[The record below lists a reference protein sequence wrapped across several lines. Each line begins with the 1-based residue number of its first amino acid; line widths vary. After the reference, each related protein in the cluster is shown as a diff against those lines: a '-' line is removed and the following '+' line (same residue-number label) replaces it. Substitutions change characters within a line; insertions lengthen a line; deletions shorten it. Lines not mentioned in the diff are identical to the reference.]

1 MDVIIKSFFGIVL
14 KLFFGLAVTVAA
26 ISALLFVL
34 LVVGG
39 IFAGLLAPLI
49 GNVPVSYNFRSI
61 RARWTSTIVAILG
74 IAGTVGVFVAM
85 LSLARGF
92 KATLV
97 ASGSPG
103 NALVLRAG
111 SPSEMMGGITLD
123 SVKIVQDAPGIAR
136 DSAGP
141 LITQEVVGVIPIPL
155 ISTGTDANVQVR
167 GVSPNVLRIR
177 TFVKMAQ
184 GRMFEPGLSELV
196 VGKNAAKTY
205 AGLKLGDT
213 IAIGGGSWKVVGV
226 FDAGG
231 SSFDSEVWCDSKI
244 LNEVLKRPDNIF
256 QSVTVHLTSPAAF
269 QQFKDS
275 VVSDPRLNL
284 DVTREVDYYA
294 KQSTTMTTLIT
305 VLGGLVA
312 AVMAVGAVFGA
323 LNTMYSAV
331 AERGREIA
339 TMRAVGFSSWNVIL
353 SFLFEAL
360 LISFVGGILGC
371 LAVLP
376 LNGLTTSTMNF
387 QTFSNLAFAFKIT
400 LSLLLMGI
408 LFALVMGILGGML
421 PAIRAARRPVAQ
433 ALRDL

>member
-1 MDVIIKSFFGIVL
+1 MGA
-14 KLFFGLAVTVAA
+14 KLFFGFLVTLLAV
-26 ISALLFVL
+26 IVL
-34 LVVGG
+34 VSIAG
-39 IFAGLLAPLI
+39 IIAGLLAPLI

-61 RARWTSTIVAILG
+61 RARWTSTIVAVLG

-85 LSLARGF
+85 LSLAHGF

-103 NALVLRAG
+103 NALLLRAG
-111 SPSEMMGGITLD
+111 SPSEMMGGVTLD

-136 DSAGP
+136 DGAGP
-141 LITQEVVGVIPIPL
+141 LITQEVVGVIPFPL
-155 ISTGTDANVQVR
+155 ITTGTDANVQVR

-177 TFVKMAQ
+177 TFVKMEQ
-184 GRMFEPGLSELV
+184 GRMFQPGLSELV
-196 VGKNAAKTY
+196 IGKNAAKTY
-205 AGLKLGDT
+205 AGLKLGDDV
-213 IAIGGGSWKVVGV
+213 AFGGGNWKVVGV

-231 SSFDSEVWCDSKI
+231 SAFDSEVWCDSKI
-244 LNEVLKRPDNIF
+244 LNDVLKRPDNIF
-256 QSVTVHLTSPAAF
+256 QSVTVHLTSPADF
-269 QQFKDS
+269 QQFKDAI
-275 VVSDPRLNL
+275 VADPRLNL
-284 DVTREVDYYA
+284 DVTREIDYYA
-294 KQSTTMTTLIT
+294 KQSTVMTTLIT
-305 VLGGLVA
+305 VLGGMVA
-312 AVMAVGAVFGA
+312 AVMAIGAVFGA

-339 TMRAVGFSSWNVIL
+339 TMRALGFSSWNVIL

-360 LISFVGGILGC
+360 LISFVGGVLGC

-400 LSLLLMGI
+400 LDLLLMGV
-408 LFALVMGILGGML
+408 LFALIMGILGGMF
-421 PAIRAARRPVAQ
+421 PAIRAARLPVAQ

>member
-1 MDVIIKSFFGIVL
+1 MLPALKFIVGIL
-14 KLFFGLAVTVAA
+14 IKLFFGFLMTVTA
-26 ISALLFVL
+26 ILV
-34 LVVGG
+34 LVVVVG
-39 IFAGLLAPLI
+39 IIAGLLAPFI
-49 GNVPVSYNFRSI
+49 SSVPISYNFRSI
-61 RARWTSTIVAILG
+61 KARWTSTIVAVLG

-97 ASGSPG
+97 ASGSAG

-111 SPSEMMGGITLD
+111 APSEMMGAVTLD
-123 SVKIVQDAPGIAR
+123 SVKVIQDAPGVAH
-136 DSAGP
+136 DSSGP
-141 LITQEVVGVIPIPL
+141 LVTQEVVGVIPIPL

-167 GVSPNVLRIR
+167 GVSANVLQVR

-184 GRMFEPGLSELV
+184 GRRFQPGLSELI
-196 VGKNAAKTY
+196 VGKNASKTY
-205 AGLKLGDT
+205 QGLTLGNT
-213 IAIGGGSWKVVGV
+213 INFGGGRWQVVGI

-231 SSFDSEVWCDSKI
+231 SSFDSEVWCDARI
-244 LNEVLKRPDNIF
+244 LNEVLKRPDNLF
-256 QSVTVHLTSPAAF
+256 QSVTVHLTSPDSF
-269 QQFKDS
+269 QQFKDA
-275 VVSDPRLNL
+275 VTSDPRMNV
-284 DVTREVDYYA
+284 DITREIDYYA
-294 KQSTTMTTLIT
+294 KQSTTMTRLIT

-312 AVMAVGAVFGA
+312 AIMAVGAVFGA

-339 TMRAVGFSSWNVIL
+339 TMRALGFGTWNVIL

-360 LISFVGGILGC
+360 LISFVGGIFGC

-376 LNGLTTSTMNF
+376 LNGLTTNTMNF

-400 LSLLLMGI
+400 LNLLLLGV
-408 LFALVMGILGGML
+408 LFALVMGVLGGLL
-421 PAIRAARRPVAQ
+421 PAIRAASRPVAH

>member
-1 MDVIIKSFFGIVL
+1 LGA
-14 KLFFGLAVTVAA
+14 KLVFGLFVTVLAVV
-26 ISALLFVL
+26 VL
-34 LVVGG
+34 MSIAG
-39 IFAGLLAPLI
+39 ILAGLLAPFI

-61 RARWTSTIVAILG
+61 RARWTSTIVAVLG

-85 LSLARGF
+85 LSLAHGF

-103 NALVLRAG
+103 NALLLRAG
-111 SPSEMMGGITLD
+111 SPSEMMGGVTLD

-136 DSAGP
+136 DGAGP
-141 LITQEVVGVIPIPL
+141 LITQEVVGVVPFPL
-155 ISTGTDANVQVR
+155 ITTGTDANVQAR

-184 GRMFEPGLSELV
+184 GRMFQAGLSELV
-196 VGKNAAKTY
+196 VGSNATKTY
-205 AGLKLGDT
+205 AGLKLGDHV
-213 IAIGGGSWKVVGV
+213 AFGGGNWTVVGI

-231 SSFDSEVWCDSKI
+231 SAFDSEVWCDSKI
-244 LNEVLKRPDNIF
+244 LNDVLKRPDNVF

-269 QQFKDS
+269 SQFKDAI
-275 VVSDPRLNL
+275 VADPRLNL
-284 DVTREVDYYA
+284 DVTREIDYYA
-294 KQSTTMTTLIT
+294 KQSTVMTTLIT

-312 AVMAVGAVFGA
+312 GVMALGAVFGA

-360 LISFVGGILGC
+360 LISFAGGALGC
-371 LAVLP
+371 LFVLP
-376 LNGLTTSTMNF
+376 LNGWTTSTMNF
-387 QTFSNLAFAFKIT
+387 QTFSSLAFAFKIT
-400 LSLLLMGI
+400 FNLLLVGV
-408 LFALVMGILGGML
+408 LFALVMGVLGGMF